1 MPSAPAHG
9 TASSSCHT
17 LTARERQ
24 QLEVVLGWRR
34 RFRGAPELL
43 SAQCGNAA
51 PVTEVP
57 AAAGEKTAA
66 RKTLPLGP
74 TLAGDSMIRG
84 ES

>member
-1 MPSAPAHG
+1 MAPSA
-9 TASSSCHT
+9 S
-17 LTARERQ
+17 R
-24 QLEVVLGWRR
+24 
-34 RFRGAPELL
+34 APELL

-74 TLAGDSMIRG
+74 TPAGDSMIRG
-84 ES
+84 KLLEKKL